1 MKRSRDKI
9 PYLTAK
15 KIKGGKTAYYFNLP
29 KRLIPEGCDMRPS
42 YALGCDYLSACEQA
56 IKLNRQLN
64 DFRKYKDNL
73 REKSLMF
80 VWTNY
85 KESRL
90 YKKLSERT
98 AKSYAYAIER
108 LYKIKSGS
116 SGTAFKD
123 IPLDKFDYD
132 SAYNLYEKFVGLFK
146 QYQAMYC
153 ITVLRLLYNFGLNK
167 GYFTRKNPFENLRIT
182 KPKPKKKII
191 PAEHIHLLITKAY
204 ELGYAFVALA
214 IELNFYLAQRPADVL
229 KLRKQHIYKKGK
241 NYFFDIIQNKTGK
254 EVRIPIPPHLVDK
267 VFAQEDYIIC
277 DDYGNFTVERFSDYF
292 KKVRDALGFDYVF
305 KNMRHTASTAY
316 AEAGVT
322 SAATISITGHT
333 NEKIFNEVYKA
344 NTDTLSLRALN
355 KRLKAESQNNK
366 KTESE

>member
-1 MKRSRDKI
+1 MRQSRDKI

-29 KRLIPEGCDMRPS
+29 KRLIPEGCDMKQS
-42 YALGCDYLSACEQA
+42 YALGCDYFSACEQA

-64 DFRKYKDNL
+64 DFRKYKENL

-98 AKSYAYAIER
+98 AKSYEYVIER
-108 LYKIKSGS
+108 LCKIKSGN

-132 SAYNLYEKFVGLFK
+132 SAYNLYEKFIGLFK

-167 GYFTRKNPFENLRIT
+167 GYFTQKNPFENLRIT
-182 KPKPKKKII
+182 KPKPQKKII
-191 PAEHIHLLITKAY
+191 PADHIRLLISKAT
-204 ELGYAFVALA
+204 ELGYTFVALA

-229 KLRKQHIYKKGK
+229 KLRKQHIYKKGN

-254 EVRIPIPPHLVDK
+254 EVRLPIPPHLIDK
-267 VFAQEDYIIC
+267 VLAQEDYIIC

-322 SAATISITGHT
+322 STAAISITGHT

-355 KRLKAESQNNK
+355 KRLKAESQNGEK
-366 KTESE
+366 KESE

>member
-108 LYKIKSGS
+108 LCKIKSGS

-132 SAYNLYEKFVGLFK
+132 SAYNLYEKFVGLLSSIK
-146 QYQAMYC
+146 QC
-153 ITVLRLLYNFGLNK
+153 IASRSYVCF
-167 GYFTRKNPFENLRIT
+167 
-182 KPKPKKKII
+182 II
-191 PAEHIHLLITKAY
+191 
-204 ELGYAFVALA
+204 
-214 IELNFYLAQRPADVL
+214 
-229 KLRKQHIYKKGK
+229 
-241 NYFFDIIQNKTGK
+241 
-254 EVRIPIPPHLVDK
+254 
-267 VFAQEDYIIC
+267 
-277 DDYGNFTVERFSDYF
+277 SD
-292 KKVRDALGFDYVF
+292 
-305 KNMRHTASTAY
+305 
-316 AEAGVT
+316 
-322 SAATISITGHT
+322 
-333 NEKIFNEVYKA
+333 
-344 NTDTLSLRALN
+344 
-355 KRLKAESQNNK
+355 
-366 KTESE
+366 